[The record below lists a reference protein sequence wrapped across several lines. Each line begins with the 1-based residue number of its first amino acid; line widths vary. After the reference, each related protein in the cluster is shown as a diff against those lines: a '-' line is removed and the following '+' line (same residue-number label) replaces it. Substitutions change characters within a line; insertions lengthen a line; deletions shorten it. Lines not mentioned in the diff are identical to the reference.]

1 MKRSAAKMEKTLF
14 RKESYDRIS
23 SPEQMRDYM
32 RVTSPRL
39 WMLLAAM
46 IALLAGFLVYASTTM
61 METTLELS
69 ATVDQSGVIQ
79 AVVTPEQAR
88 NLEIG
93 MKVRIGGKNARVA
106 EIVQMMG
113 GATGKQTTV
122 LIEPEEDLVLP
133 EGLYQATVVTESIS
147 PIDFLMN

>member
-1 MKRSAAKMEKTLF
+1 MEKTLF

-79 AVVTPEQAR
+79 AAVTPEQAR

-106 EIVQMMG
+106 EIVQMLG
-113 GATGKQTTV
+113 GEKGKQTIV

>member
-1 MKRSAAKMEKTLF
+1 MEKTLF

-69 ATVDQSGVIQ
+69 ATADQSGVIQ
-79 AVVTPEQAR
+79 AAVTPEQAR

-106 EIVQMMG
+106 EIVQMLG
-113 GATGKQTTV
+113 GETGKQTIV

>member
-1 MKRSAAKMEKTLF
+1 MEKTLF

-69 ATVDQSGVIQ
+69 ASADQSGVIQ
-79 AVVTPEQAR
+79 AAVTPEQAR

>member
-1 MKRSAAKMEKTLF
+1 MEKTLF

-79 AVVTPEQAR
+79 AAVTPEQAR

-106 EIVQMMG
+106 EIVQMLG
-113 GATGKQTTV
+113 GETGKQTIV

>member
-1 MKRSAAKMEKTLF
+1 MEKTLF

-79 AVVTPEQAR
+79 AAVTPEQAR

>member
-1 MKRSAAKMEKTLF
+1 MEKTLF

-69 ATVDQSGVIQ
+69 ASVDQGGVIQ
-79 AVVTPEQAR
+79 AAVTPEQAR

-106 EIVQMMG
+106 EIVQMLG
-113 GATGKQTTV
+113 GETGRQTTV

>member
-1 MKRSAAKMEKTLF
+1 MEKTLF

-69 ATVDQSGVIQ
+69 ATADQSGVIQ
-79 AVVTPEQAR
+79 ATVTPEQAR

>member
-1 MKRSAAKMEKTLF
+1 MEKTLF

-69 ATVDQSGVIQ
+69 ATADQSGVIQ

>member
-1 MKRSAAKMEKTLF
+1 MEKTLF

-69 ATVDQSGVIQ
+69 ASADQSGVIQ
-79 AVVTPEQAR
+79 AAVTPEQAR

-106 EIVQMMG
+106 EIVQTRG

>member
-1 MKRSAAKMEKTLF
+1 MEKTLF

-69 ATVDQSGVIQ
+69 ATADQSGVIH
-79 AVVTPEQAR
+79 AAVTPEQAR

-106 EIVQMMG
+106 EIVQMLG
-113 GATGKQTTV
+113 GETGKQTIV

>member
-1 MKRSAAKMEKTLF
+1 MEKTLF

-32 RVTSPRL
+32 RVTSPWL

-61 METTLELS
+61 METTLELP

-79 AVVTPEQAR
+79 AAVTPEQAR

-106 EIVQMMG
+106 AIVQMLG
-113 GATGKQTTV
+113 GETGKQTIV

>member
-1 MKRSAAKMEKTLF
+1 MEKTLF

-69 ATVDQSGVIQ
+69 ATADQSGVIQ
-79 AVVTPEQAR
+79 AAVTPEQAR

-106 EIVQMMG
+106 EIVQMLG
-113 GATGKQTTV
+113 GEKGKQTIV

>member
-1 MKRSAAKMEKTLF
+1 MEKTLF

-69 ATVDQSGVIQ
+69 ASVDQSGVIQ
-79 AVVTPEQAR
+79 AAVTPEQAR

-106 EIVQMMG
+106 EIVQMLG
-113 GATGKQTTV
+113 GETGKQTIV

>member
-1 MKRSAAKMEKTLF
+1 MEKTLF

-122 LIEPEEDLVLP
+122 LIEPEEDLMLP

>member
-1 MKRSAAKMEKTLF
+1 MEKTLF

-69 ATVDQSGVIQ
+69 ATAD
-79 AVVTPEQAR
+79 
-88 NLEIG
+88 
-93 MKVRIGGKNARVA
+93 
-106 EIVQMMG
+106 
-113 GATGKQTTV
+113 
-122 LIEPEEDLVLP
+122 
-133 EGLYQATVVTESIS
+133 
-147 PIDFLMN
+147 

>member
-1 MKRSAAKMEKTLF
+1 MEKTLF

-69 ATVDQSGVIQ
+69 ATADQSGVIQ
-79 AVVTPEQAR
+79 ATVTPEQAR

-106 EIVQMMG
+106 EIVQMLG
-113 GATGKQTTV
+113 GETGKQTIV

>member
-1 MKRSAAKMEKTLF
+1 MEKTLF

-69 ATVDQSGVIQ
+69 ATADQSGVIQ
-79 AVVTPEQAR
+79 AAVTPEQAR

-106 EIVQMMG
+106 EIVQMLG
-113 GATGKQTTV
+113 GEAGKQTIV

>member
-1 MKRSAAKMEKTLF
+1 MEKTLF

-61 METTLELS
+61 METTLELP

-79 AVVTPEQAR
+79 AAVTPEQAR

>member
-1 MKRSAAKMEKTLF
+1 MEKTLF

-69 ATVDQSGVIQ
+69 ASVDQSGVIQ
-79 AVVTPEQAR
+79 AAVTPEQAR

>member
-1 MKRSAAKMEKTLF
+1 MEKTLF
-14 RKESYDRIS
+14 RKESYDRSS

-69 ATVDQSGVIQ
+69 ATADQSGVIQ
-79 AVVTPEQAR
+79 ATVTPEQAR

>member
-1 MKRSAAKMEKTLF
+1 MEKTLF

-69 ATVDQSGVIQ
+69 ATADQSGVIQ
-79 AVVTPEQAR
+79 AAVTPEQAR

>member
-1 MKRSAAKMEKTLF
+1 MEKTLF

-61 METTLELS
+61 METTLELPAS
-69 ATVDQSGVIQ
+69 VDQSGVIQ
-79 AVVTPEQAR
+79 AAVTPEQAR

>member
-1 MKRSAAKMEKTLF
+1 MEKTLF

-79 AVVTPEQAR
+79 AAVTPEQAR

-106 EIVQMMG
+106 EIVQVMG

>member
-1 MKRSAAKMEKTLF
+1 MEKTLF

-69 ATVDQSGVIQ
+69 ATADQGGVIQ
-79 AVVTPEQAR
+79 AAVTPEQAR

-122 LIEPEEDLVLP
+122 LIEPEEDLMLP

>member
-1 MKRSAAKMEKTLF
+1 MEKTLF

-69 ATVDQSGVIQ
+69 ATADQSGVIQ
-79 AVVTPEQAR
+79 AAVTPEQAR

-106 EIVQMMG
+106 EIVQMLG
-113 GATGKQTTV
+113 GEKGKHTIV